1 MRRQR
6 PSHVLPHVY
15 VYNTWTMAVVDK
27 FQYKKLVLKRTP
39 RVGDKR
45 ESKENSF
52 WRKFKVRD
60 KPWLLREVLQPYQ
73 PGFYLCVCV
82 YNPTSQVS
90 TCVCVCG
97 LAQALRCRN

>member
-1 MRRQR
+1 
-6 PSHVLPHVY
+6 
-15 VYNTWTMAVVDK
+15 MAVVDK

-60 KPWLLREVLQPYQ
+60 KPWLLALGSPTTIPARFLP
-73 PGFYLCVCV
+73 VCV
-82 YNPTSQVS
+82 WFGTSLTV
-90 TCVCVCG
+90 
-97 LAQALRCRN
+97 